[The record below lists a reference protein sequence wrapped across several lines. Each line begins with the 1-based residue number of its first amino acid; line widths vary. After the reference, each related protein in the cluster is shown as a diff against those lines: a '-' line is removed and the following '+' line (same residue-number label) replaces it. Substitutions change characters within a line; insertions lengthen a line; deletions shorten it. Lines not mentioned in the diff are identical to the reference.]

1 MSDNT
6 EYDVQEYNRLKS
18 NYNSIKTTI
27 NKVSKDAND
36 SATEMLRLVENLSD
50 IRRRLANASDYL
62 NSNNGAS
69 ECITAIDRLISEL
82 SSTANSLRG

>member
-36 SATEMLRLVENLSD
+36 SATEMLRLVENLND
-50 IRRRLANASDYL
+50 IRRRLANASDYM

-69 ECITAIDRLISEL
+69 ECIAAIDRIISDL
-82 SSTANSLRG
+82 STSANSLRR

>member
-27 NKVSKDAND
+27 SKVSKDAND

-50 IRRRLANASDYL
+50 IRRRLANASDYM

-69 ECITAIDRLISEL
+69 ECIAAIDRIISDL
-82 SSTANSLRG
+82 STSANSLRR

>member
-1 MSDNT
+1 MNDNT

-36 SATEMLRLVENLSD
+36 SATEMLRLVENLND
-50 IRRRLANASDYL
+50 IRRRLANASDYM

-69 ECITAIDRLISEL
+69 ECIAAIDRIISDL
-82 SSTANSLRG
+82 STSANSLRR